1 MDSDTLQA
9 FQSELTCSIC
19 INYFIDPVTINCGH
33 SFCRPCLYLCW
44 EEAQTSMCCPECREI
59 SEKPDFKTNIALK
72 RLASLARQ
80 ARPCHVDS
88 SKDQICVAHKET
100 KGLFCEV
107 NRNLLCGP
115 CSESLEHR
123 AHSHSSIE
131 CAAEEYRVEKFL
143 KKMDTLRKMTQ
154 EMQNH
159 LNQETS
165 KIHSL
170 AHYVALRKVTIKI
183 QYQKIH
189 LFLHEEEQLHLETL
203 DREAAETFQQLRNSE
218 VRMTQQKEHLE
229 EMHREL
235 AETCQKPAAE
245 LLQDFGNIL
254 ERTELVLMQ
263 KPQPMNPELNSWH
276 ITGILDMLNHFRVDN
291 PLRKETASCYMSLS
305 ENVRS
310 MIFGDDHHCVSRE
323 LQTVESFAAW
333 GAQAFTSGRH
343 YWEVDLAHSSSWI
356 LGVCKDS
363 WTGDTDIIH
372 DSEESFLLF
381 SFKRG
386 DRYSLST
393 NSPPLTQYVK
403 RPLGRVGVFLDY
415 DNGIVSFYDVY
426 KSSLIYSFLPSFFS
440 SPLTPFLCL
449 ASPWKARLHDDLLV
463 NSHVGGN

>member
-88 SKDQICVAHKET
+88 SKDQICVAHKEA

-107 NRNLLCGP
+107 DRNLLCGP

-143 KKMDTLRKMTQ
+143 KKMDTIRKMTQ

-170 AHYVALRKVTIKI
+170 AHYVALQKVTIKI
-183 QYQKIH
+183 QCQKIH
-189 LFLHEEEQLHLETL
+189 LFLHEEEQLHLETI
-203 DREAAETFQQLRNSE
+203 DRDAAETFQQLRSSE

-245 LLQDFGNIL
+245 LLQVRGRISAKS
-254 ERTELVLMQ
+254 TSVLVHT
-263 KPQPMNPELNSWH
+263 PQPLHPEISVGP
-276 ITGILDMLNHFRVDN
+276 ITGLMDGLNHFQECS
-291 PLRKETASCYMSLS
+291 LKSGYCRKACAE
-305 ENVRS
+305 
-310 MIFGDDHHCVSRE
+310 G
-323 LQTVESFAAW
+323 
-333 GAQAFTSGRH
+333 
-343 YWEVDLAHSSSWI
+343 
-356 LGVCKDS
+356 
-363 WTGDTDIIH
+363 
-372 DSEESFLLF
+372 EESEI
-381 SFKRG
+381 SK
-386 DRYSLST
+386 
-393 NSPPLTQYVK
+393 P
-403 RPLGRVGVFLDY
+403 DY
-415 DNGIVSFYDVY
+415 
-426 KSSLIYSFLPSFFS
+426 
-440 SPLTPFLCL
+440 
-449 ASPWKARLHDDLLV
+449 
-463 NSHVGGN
+463 